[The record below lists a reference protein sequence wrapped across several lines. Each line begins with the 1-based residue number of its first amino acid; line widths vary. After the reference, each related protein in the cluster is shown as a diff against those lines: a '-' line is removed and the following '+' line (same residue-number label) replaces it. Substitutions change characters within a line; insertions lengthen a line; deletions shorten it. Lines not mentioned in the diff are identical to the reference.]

1 MAPPRTPLAFLPEE
15 LQLLVIDILDVEPPS
30 WSKIDQEPSLAL
42 TDSADTPLK
51 ALSCASKHFRRLV
64 MPVLFR
70 CSRVRLDRTPWLRP
84 QYGLVEH
91 EARLELYDHALH
103 WAEVDRRTHW
113 KDSGFA
119 AGDAFTRSAWSAD
132 HQRRRATG
140 VAGARSAKSVYLLYN
155 QDSSSSNGR
164 GLTMSVRRSGN
175 GDDNDTPV
183 YNGFWDTRPQQARY
197 WLPILYSASQLFL
210 RFVVGHEI
218 KDCIKSLVVYTDE
231 ALETAPGAYPHYQ
244 LEVDHCWQGSAAF
257 WHDLLSVVNPSRL
270 TILAS
275 PVELACLVNC
285 SISTV
290 HEWAFSDMDFHILS
304 LHQNTS
310 SRSLSQ
316 LQPYNPHHAI
326 PYSYS
331 AVASA
336 SILHARPWHH
346 AALNEGSFLKAY
358 ATYEYFERG
367 PPSVIYSIKTFLHGL
382 SHDQPN
388 TSPILSPHHSID
400 SFAYTAIF
408 PFANHITAT

>member
-1 MAPPRTPLAFLPEE
+1 
-15 LQLLVIDILDVEPPS
+15 
-30 WSKIDQEPSLAL
+30 
-42 TDSADTPLK
+42 
-51 ALSCASKHFRRLV
+51 
-64 MPVLFR
+64 
-70 CSRVRLDRTPWLRP
+70 
-84 QYGLVEH
+84 
-91 EARLELYDHALH
+91 
-103 WAEVDRRTHW
+103 
-113 KDSGFA
+113 
-119 AGDAFTRSAWSAD
+119 
-132 HQRRRATG
+132 
-140 VAGARSAKSVYLLYN
+140 
-155 QDSSSSNGR
+155 
-164 GLTMSVRRSGN
+164 MSVRRSGN

-304 LHQNTS
+304 LHQNTT

-326 PYSYS
+326 PRSYS
-331 AVASA
+331 CVASA

-408 PFANHITAT
+408 PFANHITATRDDDATTGLNLQTCPKLKHLTLQLAPDPHSTILDDPARVGKADLSDCWAELESCYASLGAPKPGSRNQFLPGGSLQVLVCKDYRTQALCEDLDRNLGRLGEVGWEKVGVGTWRRTGGGV